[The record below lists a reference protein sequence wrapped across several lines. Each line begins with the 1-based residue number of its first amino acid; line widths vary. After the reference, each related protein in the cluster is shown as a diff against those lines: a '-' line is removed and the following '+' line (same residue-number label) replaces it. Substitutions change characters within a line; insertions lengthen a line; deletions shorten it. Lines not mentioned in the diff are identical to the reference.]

1 MVEDYIIRRID
12 EERWKCAQASEL
24 EFARNTIESSD
35 DWNLWWNDKFDDY
48 TILNKRHFD
57 NVLEVGC
64 GPHTNIRYI
73 LPKIT
78 CKKLWLEDPL
88 IQYYITYNLNRL
100 NSFWFFLKQYW
111 KNERV
116 NFLLKIF
123 SNLDLSVDLSSSKL
137 ENLPYRD
144 NQMDLIICINVLDHV
159 NDYDRCMQ
167 EIYRVLNTD
176 GLLILGQDL
185 SNQKDQDLC
194 PESYTDIG
202 HPIKLDH
209 VIIEK
214 SLEGKYS
221 HLFKKILSREEGR
234 NPGAHYGTFLGIL
247 QKCPPVS

>member
-1 MVEDYIIRRID
+1 
-12 EERWKCAQASEL
+12 L
-24 EFARNTIESSD
+24 T
-35 DWNLWWNDKFDDY
+35 
-48 TILNKRHFD
+48 H
-57 NVLEVGC
+57 
-64 GPHTNIRYI
+64 P
-73 LPKIT
+73 
-78 CKKLWLEDPL
+78 
-88 IQYYITYNLNRL
+88 
-100 NSFWFFLKQYW
+100 
-111 KNERV
+111 
-116 NFLLKIF
+116 
-123 SNLDLSVDLSSSKL
+123 VDLSTSKL
-137 ENLPYRD
+137 EDLPYRD

-185 SNQKDQDLC
+185 SNQEDQELC

-247 QKCPPVS
+247 QKCPPVP

>member
-1 MVEDYIIRRID
+1 MIENHIIRKVN
-12 EERWKCAQASEL
+12 EERWKYAQNFEL
-24 EFARNTIESSD
+24 EFAKNRIESDD
-35 DWNLWWNDKFDDY
+35 DWNLWWKQKFDGY
-48 TILNKRHFD
+48 SILEKRHFN

-73 LPKIT
+73 QPEIT
-78 CKKLWLEDPL
+78 FNKLWLEDPL
-88 IQYYITYNLNRL
+88 MQYYLTYNLNKKNSIFNFFKMKFYKNRTNYLL
-100 NSFWFFLKQYW
+100 NIYS
-111 KNERV
+111 
-116 NFLLKIF
+116 
-123 SNLDLSVDLSSSKL
+123 DLTHPVDLSTSKL
-137 ENLPYRD
+137 EDLPYRD

-185 SNQKDQDLC
+185 SNQEDQELC

-247 QKCPPVS
+247 QKCPPVP